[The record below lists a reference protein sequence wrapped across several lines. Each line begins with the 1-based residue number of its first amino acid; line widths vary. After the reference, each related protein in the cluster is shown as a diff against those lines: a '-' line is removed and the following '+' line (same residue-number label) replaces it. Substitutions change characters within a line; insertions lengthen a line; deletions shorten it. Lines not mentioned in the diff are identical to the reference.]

1 VTTATRQRMIDSAAA
16 VIAERGFEAASFTEI
31 INRAGTTRGVI
42 YHHFPGGKYQLA
54 EEVLARSGRAAQA
67 FIEALRAADD
77 PVAAVRA
84 YVNLWR
90 NSLETSSFQAGCP
103 VVAVVADAAADN
115 PSLRQAANETFS
127 LWQAALGTVLQRGGI
142 AAVRAARLAT
152 VAISAV
158 EGAVLLCRASRSL
171 DPLDDVGNELDSL
184 IRAALPPK
192 RPK

>member
-1 VTTATRQRMIDSAAA
+1 VTTTTRQRMIDSAAD

-67 FIEALRAADD
+67 FIEAVRAADD
-77 PVAAVRA
+77 PLTAVRA

-90 NSLETSSFQAGCP
+90 DSLEASSFQAGCP
-103 VVAVVADAAADN
+103 VVAVVADASADN
-115 PSLRQAANETFS
+115 PTLRQAADEAFS
-127 LWQAALGTVLQRGGI
+127 LWRAALATVLQRGGI

-158 EGAVLLCRASRSL
+158 EGAVLVCRASRRL

-192 RPK
+192 RRN